1 MLGAEELFT
10 PKSIAVI
17 GASADPEKIG
27 HMVLTNLHAAGYA
40 GSIYAVNARGGE
52 ALGHHF
58 YKSVL
63 EIAGPVDLAVITIPA
78 GHCTFGNGRIGKK
91 GNAGGSHH
99 LGWLS

>member
-78 GHCTFGNGRIGKK
+78 AIVP
-91 GNAGGSHH
+91 SVME
-99 LGWLS
+99 